1 MPLPMNQTQDH
12 EADDRFRSLLQK
24 AVRRGH
30 THLVFTVSSLLESV
44 GPKEKNWLRKRAVI
58 ITLEECWPLGAGLL
72 FNKRFHSK
80 VAALFRAARSRK
92 HKDAAALAALA
103 RAFSRGD
110 RTVLLG
116 GEEDRAVRLLAQ
128 AARRPEDFWKWIR
141 SQSLGDKPRSLLDP
155 VFRFRHIG
163 KPSERIFAQAAAYL
177 AATDGLPETEESQPS
192 PQDFP
197 YWIAL
202 DHHTRQGRFAL
213 KTIARDLHIDL
224 AQLEWVFFHFASG
237 VFHDPAPSF
246 WWDRYV
252 RWRFAQVGIPQE
264 EAHLLWEPA
273 EQQLKEVLAED
284 AHRLHTEVYRWKM
297 RNRERIESLRT
308 KVHLF
313 IENLE
318 EIGKGQRPLF

>member
-1 MPLPMNQTQDH
+1 MPLPMNQAQVH

-30 THLVFTVSSLLESV
+30 AQLVFTVSSLLESV

-58 ITLEECWPLGAGLL
+58 ITLEECWPLGAELL

-80 VAALFRAARSRK
+80 VAALFRAACSRK

-103 RAFSRGD
+103 LAFSQGD
-110 RTVLLG
+110 RTVLEG
-116 GEEDRAVRLLAQ
+116 GAEDRTVRLLAH

-141 SQSLGDKPRSLLDP
+141 SQSLGAGPRSLLDP
-155 VFRFRHIG
+155 VFRFRHVG

-177 AATDGLPETEESQPS
+177 AATNGLPAPEDSQPP

-213 KTIARDLHIDL
+213 KTIARDLHIDIP
-224 AQLEWVFFHFASG
+224 QLEWAFFHFASG
-237 VFHDPAPSF
+237 VLHDPVPSF

-273 EQQLKEVLAED
+273 VQQLKEVLAED
-284 AHRLHTEVYRWKM
+284 THRLHTEVYRWKM
-297 RNRERIESLRT
+297 KNRERIESLQT
-308 KVHLF
+308 KVRLF
-313 IENLE
+313 IEKREKL
-318 EIGKGQRPLF
+318 GKGQRPLF